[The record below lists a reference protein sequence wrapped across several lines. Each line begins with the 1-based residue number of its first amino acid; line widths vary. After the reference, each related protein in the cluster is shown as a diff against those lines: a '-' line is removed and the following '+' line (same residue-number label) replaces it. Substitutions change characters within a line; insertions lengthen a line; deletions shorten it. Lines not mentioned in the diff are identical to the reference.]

1 MLKFLGAS
9 ALVLVLSSQAYA
21 ADRIGVSMGYL
32 TTNFQ
37 TLIANGMQDYAKTK
51 GIDLQVEDAANDVN
65 KQLDQVRNF
74 AAGGVSAIIVDPV
87 DSDGTPAMSKIA
99 EAAGIPL
106 IYVNIQPTDLTSLGK
121 KQAFVGSNETESGT
135 LQTKE
140 VCRMLGGKGDIV
152 IMIGD
157 LTSQA
162 ARQRTAD
169 VHDVLKSGE
178 CGGIKVLREQ
188 VGNWSR
194 VDGADLVSNWLTSGL
209 KFDAVIANNDEMA
222 LGAIAAIKNAGGS
235 TDKTLV
241 AGIDAT
247 PDALQAMKAGDLK
260 VTVFQDAKAQ
270 GRGAVD
276 TAVKAIKGD
285 QIDRE
290 VWIPFKLVTNQNMV
304 QFEHLN

>member
-1 MLKFLGAS
+1 MLKFLSAT

-21 ADRIGVSMGYL
+21 ADRIGVSMGFL

-99 EAAGIPL
+99 EEAGIPL
-106 IYVNIQPTDLTSLGK
+106 IYVNIQPTDLSSLGK

-140 VCRMLGGKGDIV
+140 VCRMLGGKGDVV
-152 IMIGD
+152 IMVGD

-169 VHDVLKSGE
+169 VHDVLNAGE
-178 CGGIKVLREQ
+178 CSGIKVLREQ

-222 LGAIAAIKNAGGS
+222 LGAIAALKSAGSS

-276 TAVKAIKGD
+276 TALKAIKGD

-290 VWIPFKLVTNQNMV
+290 VWIPFKLVTNENMG